1 MTQYFRPKIF
11 NSLPFSHKDTDLNY
25 EYFERGS
32 LIYENCILSDREQL
46 NRGKADD
53 YGNGVIHNRTTE
65 FNMFNI
71 YKRKYY
77 ERNVDKILATG
88 NVRKPTDIIIFTDG
102 FSFSCGSVFVKGL
115 QVYGS
120 AIVVGYNTKPGITSP
135 KDFDTSQSNSAVE
148 QFENSTYSNNL
159 INLGFSIIAVTN
171 NEQFDPNDLIDDDSI
186 NSNGI

>member
-1 MTQYFRPKIF
+1 MHTFWQRTTKPR
-11 NSLPFSHKDTDLNY
+11 N
-25 EYFERGS
+25 
-32 LIYENCILSDREQL
+32 
-46 NRGKADD
+46 D

-135 KDFDTSQSNSAVE
+135 KDFDATIKFSSG
-148 QFENSTYSNNL
+148 TIWKLNL
-159 INLGFSIIAVTN
+159 FK
-171 NEQFDPNDLIDDDSI
+171 
-186 NSNGI
+186 